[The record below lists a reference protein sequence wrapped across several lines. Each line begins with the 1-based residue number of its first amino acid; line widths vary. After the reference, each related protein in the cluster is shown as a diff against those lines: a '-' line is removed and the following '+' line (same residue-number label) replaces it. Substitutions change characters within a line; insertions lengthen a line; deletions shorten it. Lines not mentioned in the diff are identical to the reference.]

1 MNIEEFF
8 DLSVGKWFA
17 HRSSHNL
24 NAEESQEGKSDIFIE
39 KLPASHSE
47 VVGLCEQYQTLS
59 GLATFGAKISWNDTT
74 KLNQKETGSTI
85 LVFVPNPQNNSE
97 GEVLRQV
104 KNGDKPITGRYIMGS
119 DEALSL
125 ILQNE
130 AISTEERL
138 WFVHRN
144 VRMRVST
151 VKNPSGLN
159 IATFTSEI
167 RMGGT
172 PPDAKISE
180 KAKLAFS

>member
-24 NAEESQEGKSDIFIE
+24 SAQESQEGKSDIFIE
-39 KLPASHSE
+39 KLSTSHSKIVE
-47 VVGLCEQYQTLS
+47 LCEQYQVLS
-59 GLATFGAKISWNDTT
+59 SSRTFGVKINWNDTT

-85 LVFVPNPQNNSE
+85 LAFVPNEENNSE
-97 GEVLRQV
+97 GKLLRPF
-104 KNGDKPITGRYIMGS
+104 NTGDKPVAGHYIMGS

-125 ILQNE
+125 IVQNG
-130 AISTEERL
+130 AISTEERI
-138 WFVHRN
+138 WFVHKN
-144 VRMRVST
+144 VRMRVSR
-151 VKNPSGLN
+151 VKNSCGLN

-172 PPDAKISE
+172 PPDAKISQ

>member
-24 NAEESQEGKSDIFIE
+24 TGQESQEGKSDIFIE
-39 KLPASHSE
+39 KLPGSHPE
-47 VVGLCEQYQTLS
+47 VVESCEQHQILS
-59 GLATFGAKISWNDTT
+59 SIGTFGTKISWNDTT

-85 LVFVPNPQNNSE
+85 LVFVPNEENNSE
-97 GEVLRQV
+97 GELLRQF
-104 KNGDKPITGRYIMGS
+104 KNGDKPVTGRYIMGS
-119 DEALSL
+119 DEALTL
-125 ILQNE
+125 IIENE
-130 AISTEERL
+130 TISTEERI

-151 VKNPSGLN
+151 VKNPFGLN

-172 PPDAKISE
+172 PPDTKISQ

>member
-24 NAEESQEGKSDIFIE
+24 TAQESQEGKSDIFIE
-39 KLPASHSE
+39 KLPASHPE
-47 VVGLCEQYQTLS
+47 VVGLCEQHEVLS
-59 GLATFGAKISWNDTT
+59 GSTTFGVKVNWNDTT

-85 LVFVPNPQNNSE
+85 LVFVPNEENNSE
-97 GEVLRQV
+97 GELLRQF
-104 KNGDKPITGRYIMGS
+104 KTGDKPVNGRYIMGS

-125 ILQNE
+125 IIQNG
-130 AISTEERL
+130 AILTEERL
-138 WFVHRN
+138 WFVHQN
-144 VRMRVST
+144 VRMRVSRI
-151 VKNPSGLN
+151 KNPSGLN

-172 PPDAKISE
+172 PPDAKISQ